1 MNHTENYQL
10 NQWDAADPIR
20 REDFNA
26 DNAALD
32 AALNA
37 IKNAAEEDVRSLN
50 ETVAALADT
59 VEGHKIAVGSYT
71 GNNGT
76 QTISVGFKPKIV
88 FIHNAYCSANDSY
101 RSGLA
106 ITGASFLANASLLGL
121 IEITDNGFRVVHDSN
136 CSMNYS
142 IYKYYYFAI
151 C

>member
-1 MNHTENYQL
+1 MTKTENFAL
-10 NQWDAADPIR
+10 NQWNAADPIR

-26 DNAALD
+26 DNAAID

-59 VEGHKIAVGSYT
+59 VEGHKIAVGTYM
-71 GNNGT
+71 GNSGT
-76 QTISVGFKPKIV
+76 QTINVGFKPKIV
-88 FIHNAYCSANDSY
+88 FVHNAYCSAGDSY
-101 RSGLA
+101 QSGLA
-106 ITGASFLANASLLGL
+106 ITGAPFMGNSSVSGL
-121 IEITDNGFRVVHDSN
+121 IEITNSGFQVVHNSN
-136 CSMNYS
+136 WSMNYN